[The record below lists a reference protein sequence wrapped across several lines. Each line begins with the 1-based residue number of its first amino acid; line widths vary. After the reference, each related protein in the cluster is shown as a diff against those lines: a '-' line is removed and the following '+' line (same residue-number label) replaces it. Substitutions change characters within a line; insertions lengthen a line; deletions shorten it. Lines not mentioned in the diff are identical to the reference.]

1 MTCGTSCGKKCCGR
15 IRMIFQTVE
24 RQRPNR
30 YVEYRIGKM
39 YAGGLGTQRDESAR
53 YFHAPRA
60 FLRYSFPRLL

>member
-1 MTCGTSCGKKCCGR
+1 
-15 IRMIFQTVE
+15 MIFQTVE

-53 YFHAPRA
+53 YFHAPPY
-60 FLRYSFPRLL
+60 FLYYSFPLLL